1 MEYLLPRVGQD
12 QETIM
17 KSLESL
23 MKKVEKFDE
32 MEANFKEVLDELDSL
47 KDQNYQNK
55 KVVRDLR
62 NELAFKKDIID

>member
-47 KDQNYQNK
+47 KDENYQNK